1 MFRDFVT
8 GIGAWYWYST
18 CAPVPY
24 IRISTLF
31 QDIWRIFGAK
41 TSDIFSHDKSLIIG
55 YSRILNPGYWHG
67 LYRVR
72 GPSEYRFF
80 SVSIGFS
87 RNKRAVTSQPVDFF
101 AIGLRIR
108 NPRGKPVL
116 KTL

>member
-1 MFRDFVT
+1 MCVHTAVLNLVLNLVAARARP
-8 GIGAWYWYST
+8 AW
-18 CAPVPY
+18 
-24 IRISTLF
+24 
-31 QDIWRIFGAK
+31 
-41 TSDIFSHDKSLIIG
+41 
-55 YSRILNPGYWHG
+55 
-67 LYRVR
+67 VR
-72 GPSEYRFF
+72 GPSEYWFF